1 MADLTLDISA
11 MENDP
16 PYPGKLPRKTYEREL
31 EALQV
36 ELTKAQRWVKEEGE
50 RVCAFF
56 EGRDAAGKG
65 GSIRR
70 FMEYLNPRGARTV
83 ALAKPNETERGEWY
97 FQRYVRELPT
107 AGEIVLFDR
116 SWYNRAGV
124 EIVMGFCDAHEYG
137 AFFRQVPELERSL
150 VESGMRLFKLWFTVG
165 QDEQRRRFDR
175 RHDDP
180 LRQWKLSPIDLQA
193 IDKFE
198 DYTRGSRFD
207 ARADRFPSRAVDDHQ
222 RQRQAART
230 PRVDSLGA
238 PYPCRTGTRTTTSR
252 TRPTRVSC
260 SRPRSSPAGRISAP
274 IDDAG
279 ARAPRLGSPPES
291 LRRRGR

>member
-1 MADLTLDISA
+1 MADQTVDISV
-11 MENDP
+11 MEDSP
-16 PYPGKLPRKTYEREL
+16 PYRDKLPRRTYEREL

-97 FQRYVRELPT
+97 FQRYVRELPS

-165 QDEQRRRFDR
+165 QAEQRRRFDR
-175 RHDDP
+175 RHDNP

-198 DYTRGSRFD
+198 DYTR
-207 ARADRFPSRAVDDHQ
+207 ARDSMLVQTDSMHAPWTIINGNDKRRARLESIRSVLHTLPYGHKDDDVAHVPD
-222 RQRQAART
+222 
-230 PRVDSLGA
+230 PRVVQPAAVVARGPHL
-238 PYPCRTGTRTTTSR
+238 
-252 TRPTRVSC
+252 
-260 SRPRSSPAGRISAP
+260 RS
-274 IDDAG
+274 D
-279 ARAPRLGSPPES
+279 
-291 LRRRGR
+291 